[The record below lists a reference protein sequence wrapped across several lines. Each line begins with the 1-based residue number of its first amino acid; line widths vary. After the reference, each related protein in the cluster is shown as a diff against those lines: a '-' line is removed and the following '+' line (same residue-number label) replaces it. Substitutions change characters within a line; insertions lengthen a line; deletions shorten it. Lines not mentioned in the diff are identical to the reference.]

1 MTQST
6 PSVFRQQV
14 GGVEHLGGT
23 PAGAAHDEHG
33 SHGHHVHAVS
43 PLILVGVFA
52 ILMVL
57 TGITVAARYFD
68 FGYTA
73 NLGIAIGIA
82 TVKAVLVVAYFMHL
96 RYDNLFYTAIVALS
110 IIFIGVFILTTCLD
124 TGEYNPILAPANVQ
138 AATS

>member
-23 PAGAAHDEHG
+23 SDGVVGHDEHDH
-33 SHGHHVHAVS
+33 HGHHVHAVS

-57 TGITVAARYFD
+57 TGVTVAARYFD

-73 NLGIAIGIA
+73 NLAIAIGIA

-110 IIFIGVFILTTCLD
+110 
-124 TGEYNPILAPANVQ
+124 NASS
-138 AATS
+138 AATRS